1 MKFSNVL
8 EVTGKTLLLDSFFI
22 FRLFLK
28 TIFTFILLR
37 MSGKLAVEIPLL
49 KLFMMN
55 SDNCNSLL

>member
-8 EVTGKTLLLDSFFI
+8 EVTGKTLLLDFFFI

-49 KLFMMN
+49 KLLMMN